1 MSLGRTRRLIRLG
14 FAEAEAEELSSLHTR
29 NFM

>member
-1 MSLGRTRRLIRLG
+1 MHAGRSKRLLHLG
-14 FAEAEAEELSSLHTR
+14 FSSGEAEELSSLHTR